1 MFAHNGNSYICDM
14 LIINEEDKL
23 IVGVKLPN
31 FFLQLLHHPFQF
43 HNLDYITDDGDLSDE
58 DDTGCEVNVK
68 IKDLIN
74 LYRGCCLL

>member
-1 MFAHNGNSYICDM
+1 M
-14 LIINEEDKL
+14 LIINEVDKL

-58 DDTGCEVNVK
+58 DDSDCEVNVK
-68 IKDLIN
+68 IFTLVVVSSEVFSAFSTP
-74 LYRGCCLL
+74 